1 MLGGLPLDHRK
12 QVWAIPFE
20 MRVLEFPCLDALRLG
35 MGAGEKIID
44 LVGASHALGRKS
56 VSILR
61 GGPKEGYA
69 YFVKAIHVE
78 LANKTLPIVML
89 EVER

>member
-44 LVGASHALGRKS
+44 
-56 VSILR
+56 
-61 GGPKEGYA
+61 
-69 YFVKAIHVE
+69 FVKAIHVE